1 MQEAASSQ
9 LAGRAGAGGVN
20 ILTSLLVL
28 PLISCHG
35 WKPDGKGAL
44 GCRYTAQPPRPRN
57 DDAEKGRRWMWRDT
71 WKARAHTHTHTHTHR
86 KPILEGAKDTK
97 RRAAEKELL
106 SLISCNVA
114 SNLDEPCQ
122 VLARMW
128 GNREPDALPPE
139 SK

>member
-1 MQEAASSQ
+1 MDVE
-9 LAGRAGAGGVN
+9 GHMEG
-20 ILTSLLVL
+20 
-28 PLISCHG
+28 
-35 WKPDGKGAL
+35 
-44 GCRYTAQPPRPRN
+44 
-57 DDAEKGRRWMWRDT
+57 
-71 WKARAHTHTHTHTHR
+71 ARAHTHTHTHTHR

-106 SLISCNVA
+106 SLILCNVA